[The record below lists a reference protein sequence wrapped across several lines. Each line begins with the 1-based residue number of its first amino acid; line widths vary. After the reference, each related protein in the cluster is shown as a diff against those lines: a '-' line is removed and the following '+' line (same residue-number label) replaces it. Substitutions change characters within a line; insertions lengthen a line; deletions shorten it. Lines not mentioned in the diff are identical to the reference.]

1 MNHVTCVADLIAE
14 LDRLR
19 MYGVSVPDAAY
30 RHAEQAD
37 LRLYSLLERRDAA
50 LLVLRR
56 AAGARA
62 SAGDRLT

>member
-1 MNHVTCVADLIAE
+1 MNRVTCVDDLIAE
-14 LDRLR
+14 LDSLR
-19 MYGVSVPDAAY
+19 RVGVSVPEAAY
-30 RHAEQAD
+30 RHAQQAD

-56 AAGARA
+56 AAGVRP